1 MLFLCKMKTLS
12 LNRTLSAAGIFFG
25 LFLWS
30 CSGNQ
35 SAPDKKS
42 IAPSADTM
50 ASAGKSSQPEVVQP
64 KASFDTLKDGDYVAR
79 YPNGVI
85 QMRGYYR
92 NGKREGE
99 WACFFP
105 SGNVQSEGY
114 FTQGKRDHKGIV
126 YYDNG
131 QKMYEGMYKDGIQ
144 VGVWRFYDTTG
155 KLTQQ
160 VDYDKKK

>member
-1 MLFLCKMKTLS
+1 MKLFS
-12 LNRTLSAAGIFFG
+12 LNRITAATGIIAG
-25 LFLWS
+25 LFLGS

-35 SAPDKKS
+35 PAADKKS
-42 IAPSADTM
+42 TTPLADTA
-50 ASAGKSSQPEVVQP
+50 ASAGKSNQPEVVQP
-64 KASFDTLKDGDYVAR
+64 KAAFDTLKDGNYIAR

-99 WACFFP
+99 WASFFP
-105 SGNVQSEGY
+105 SGHVQSEGY
-114 FTQGKRDHKGIV
+114 FNQGKRDHKGTV

-144 VGVWRFYDTTG
+144 VGVWKFYDTTG
-155 KLTQQ
+155 KLNQQ